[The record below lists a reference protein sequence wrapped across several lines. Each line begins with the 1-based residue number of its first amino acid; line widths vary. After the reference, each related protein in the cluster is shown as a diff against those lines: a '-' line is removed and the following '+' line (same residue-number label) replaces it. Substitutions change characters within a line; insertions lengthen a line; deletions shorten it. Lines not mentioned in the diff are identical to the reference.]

1 MIISSQG
8 TLRKTGSRRIMR
20 SPVASLL
27 AKLFTPVEKHQLLL
41 LSVVTII
48 IAVLLLNVAN
58 TFETVPFFEL
68 LEEQTGSISHRVII
82 SLAISVISFAR

>member
-1 MIISSQG
+1 
-8 TLRKTGSRRIMR
+8 MR

-48 IAVLLLNVAN
+48 IAVLLLNIAN
-58 TFETVPFFEL
+58 TYETVPFFNY
-68 LEEQTGSISHRVII
+68 
-82 SLAISVISFAR
+82 